1 MNTDTPPNISRQE
14 WMKVLA
20 HAPGKEL
27 EAVCL
32 RLAPLPAYQLV
43 RGPETGMIMVQARAG
58 GVGKPFNMGETT
70 VTRCS
75 LQIDQGAMG
84 TAYVLGRNRRH
95 AELAALLDAL
105 LQDAERQPDLLATVI
120 LPLAAAI
127 RNRRENQAGKTAA
140 TKVEFFTMVR
150 GD

>member
-1 MNTDTPPNISRQE
+1 
-14 WMKVLA
+14 
-20 HAPGKEL
+20 
-27 EAVCL
+27 
-32 RLAPLPAYQLV
+32 
-43 RGPETGMIMVQARAG
+43 
-58 GVGKPFNMGETT
+58 
-70 VTRCS
+70 
-75 LQIDQGAMG
+75 
-84 TAYVLGRNRRH
+84 VLGRNRRH

-140 TKVEFFTMVR
+140 TKVDFFTMVR